1 MRTFRLLMVLGMTS
15 VVSLSQMRPSLSQPP
30 SQLQPED
37 GELSDSGVPSA
48 TVESDSREDALTP
61 SADSQIQGSGNGT
74 ENAIA
79 SPGRIDPFTDA
90 ASTVIGQFAPGG
102 ATGSREGAPPEY
114 LDPST
119 NPLLYPT
126 EAQEVEIVGTQPLTL
141 TQAIELARRN
151 NPDLQ
156 EALLNFERSQ
166 AALREARAAL
176 YPNLQL
182 RSNLT
187 HADSSQTE
195 LSNERQRDLFGDNAT
210 EQDDSTT
217 SLEGTVELSYNL
229 YTSGQRPAQIRAAEE
244 RVRLNELEL
253 ERIAAQ
259 LRFDVT
265 DAYYNL
271 QEADDAVRINRSAVD
286 SSQQSLRDAEARE
299 RAGVGTRF
307 DVLRARVQ
315 LANSEQD
322 LTQSLSQ
329 QRIRRRELAQIL
341 NIPQSVDV
349 SAADEVEIA
358 GLWELSLEESI
369 IRAFQNRAELEQQLV
384 QREINEQQRRAALAA
399 LGPQVSLFANYNV
412 IDIFDDDQ
420 GLADG
425 YALGARLQWNLY
437 DGGAAKARA
446 AQEEK
451 NIEIAENRFTSQR
464 NQIRTQV
471 EQAYYNL
478 QSNFRN
484 IQTANIAL
492 DQARESLRLA
502 RLRFQAGVGTQ
513 TEVLDAETE
522 LTRAENNRLQAI
534 VRYNRAL
541 ASMRRSITNLDD
553 PYRSDRPSAEP

>member
-1 MRTFRLLMVLGMTS
+1 
-15 VVSLSQMRPSLSQPP
+15 
-30 SQLQPED
+30 
-37 GELSDSGVPSA
+37 
-48 TVESDSREDALTP
+48 
-61 SADSQIQGSGNGT
+61 
-74 ENAIA
+74 
-79 SPGRIDPFTDA
+79 
-90 ASTVIGQFAPGG
+90 
-102 ATGSREGAPPEY
+102 
-114 LDPST
+114 
-119 NPLLYPT
+119 
-126 EAQEVEIVGTQPLTL
+126 
-141 TQAIELARRN
+141 
-151 NPDLQ
+151 
-156 EALLNFERSQ
+156 
-166 AALREARAAL
+166 
-176 YPNLQL
+176 
-182 RSNLT
+182 
-187 HADSSQTE
+187 
-195 LSNERQRDLFGDNAT
+195 
-210 EQDDSTT
+210 
-217 SLEGTVELSYNL
+217 
-229 YTSGQRPAQIRAAEE
+229 
-244 RVRLNELEL
+244 
-253 ERIAAQ
+253 
-259 LRFDVT
+259 
-265 DAYYNL
+265 
-271 QEADDAVRINRSAVD
+271 
-286 SSQQSLRDAEARE
+286 LRDAEARE

-341 NIPQSVDV
+341 NITQSVDV

-369 IRAFQNRAELEQQLV
+369 IQAFQNRAELEQQLV

-492 DQARESLRLA
+492 DQAKESLRLA